1 MDRTDG
7 LKNSRWPDRKP
18 DSTSTRL
25 WTYEVLL
32 PQIGVVFL
40 CREDLPSQLLREQR
54 VVGGEELHHE
64 AKDGVFRPWRRK
76 KDKLWLRRERRDEGG
91 GELDATYFKLQ
102 NHAVAISGET
112 VQKVE
117 IRDRVC
123 ELLTSDLFQSRLQQ
137 IEPHLR
143 RTRHNFII
151 VTVHWRDALLKLICG
166 PSLKCLCK
174 SFNILK
180 LWTFDIKLLSTLN
193 NHLTLVL

>member
-1 MDRTDG
+1 M
-7 LKNSRWPDRKP
+7 
-18 DSTSTRL
+18 
-25 WTYEVLL
+25 
-32 PQIGVVFL
+32 
-40 CREDLPSQLLREQR
+40 
-54 VVGGEELHHE
+54 VGGEELHHE

-76 KDKLWLRRERRDEGG
+76 KDKLWLRRERRDDGG

-151 VTVHWRDALLKLICG
+151 VTVH
-166 PSLKCLCK
+166 
-174 SFNILK
+174 
-180 LWTFDIKLLSTLN
+180 
-193 NHLTLVL
+193 

>member
-1 MDRTDG
+1 MDRSDG
-7 LKNSRWPDRKP
+7 MKNSRWPDRKP
-18 DSTSTRL
+18 SSTTTRL

-64 AKDGVFRPWRRK
+64 AKDGVFRPWGWK

-91 GELDATYFKLQ
+91 GGWEDDVTYFKLQ
-102 NHAVAISGET
+102 NHAMAISGET

-117 IRDRVC
+117 IRDRIC

-151 VTVHWRDALLKLICG
+151 VTVHWRDVLLKLICG
-166 PSLKCLCK
+166 TSFKRLCK
-174 SFNILK
+174 SFNILN
-180 LWTFDIKLLSTLN
+180 LWTCHIKLSSTLN
-193 NHLTLVL
+193 T